1 MSVEPTYSLRK
12 RGVHPK
18 GCIPFCYLISR
29 MSDINGIFSKK
40 AKAVLQA
47 ARMAARNLGS
57 DSISTEHLLLGLVRE
72 DSGFAADTLKALN
85 VNLNDL
91 GENVQRALTSNGGIM
106 TVGDAHGALLS
117 FTVRCKAALFNAA
130 KIAKEEGDQYIGPEH
145 LMLAI
150 LQQSESPAAGTLST
164 FGVTYENFQA
174 ALQQLK
180 RESMDESLP
189 GDERG
194 EDGERGSDIPR
205 GPGETRQQ
213 VRSQSRSKTPILEH
227 FGRDLTAMA
236 RQGKLDPIIGREAEI
251 ERLIQILCRR
261 KKNNPALIGEPG
273 VGKTAIIEGLAL
285 KIAQKKIP
293 ELLANKRVVS
303 LDVAAM
309 VAGTKYRG
317 QFEER
322 VKGLIMELQRVD
334 NSVILFIDELHTIV
348 GAGGSE
354 GSLDA
359 SNIFKPALA
368 RGELQCIGA
377 TTIDEYRKYIEKDAA
392 LERRFQTIVVNPP
405 SSEDSIQ
412 ILEGLRAKYEQHHK
426 VRYTPE
432 AIRASVTLAERYIS
446 DRFLPDKAI
455 DVLDEAGARVR
466 LNSIRTPQDLKEME
480 DQLAEANQK
489 KEDAIAEQQ
498 YEAAASLRDKI
509 EELTNR
515 IAERREAINKE
526 DSKETP
532 VVDENEIRDC
542 ISKMTGIPV
551 SRLAGE
557 EAQKLL
563 KLGDEIKERV
573 IGQNQAV
580 DAVVKAIRR
589 TRAGIRDTKRP
600 MGSFLFLGPTGVGKT
615 ELAKVL
621 SLSLFGSED
630 SMIRI
635 DMSEYMEKHSI
646 SRLIGAPPGYV
657 GFEESGG
664 QLSEKV
670 RKRPYSVVLL
680 DEIEKA
686 HPDVYNLLLQILD
699 DGILTDSYGRK
710 INFKNTI
717 IIMTS
722 NAGAREVRHSS
733 GMGFTKMGETD
744 DYERME
750 TAIREEVKRVFSPEF
765 LNRIDEQIVFRPLS
779 KQDLTSV
786 VDIQLTFLQKNLSE
800 RGILLEVS
808 KEAKEFVVNH
818 NYDSALGAR
827 PIRRSIQQLIEDEIA
842 EGLLLGLYSDF
853 STISLDVVDGKLKF
867 KCEKLPST

>member
-1 MSVEPTYSLRK
+1 MSEN
-12 RGVHPK
+12 
-18 GCIPFCYLISR
+18 
-29 MSDINGIFSKK
+29 NGIFSAK

-57 DSISTEHLLLGLVRE
+57 DSITVEHLLLGLVRE
-72 DSGFAADTLKALN
+72 DSGYASETLKALK
-85 VNLNDL
+85 VNLAEL
-91 GENVQRALTSNGGIM
+91 GETVQRALTNDGGLM
-106 TVGDAHGALLS
+106 TIGGDNRGGLLA
-117 FTVRCKAALFNAA
+117 FTARTKAVMFNAA

-150 LQQSESPAAGTLST
+150 LQQSDSPAAATLST
-164 FGVTYENFQA
+164 FNVTFENFQQ
-174 ALQQLK
+174 ALDQLK
-180 RESMDESLP
+180 RGNAEEAQDDRDFV
-189 GDERG
+189 G
-194 EDGERGSDIPR
+194 
-205 GPGETRQQ
+205 RQ
-213 VRSQSRSKTPILEH
+213 SQQGRPQQKSKTPILEH
-227 FGRDLTAMA
+227 FGRDLTALA
-236 RQGKLDPIIGREAEI
+236 RQGKLDPIIGREEEI

-273 VGKTAIIEGLAL
+273 VGKTAIIEGLAQ
-285 KIAQKKIP
+285 KIVQKKIP
-293 ELLANKRVVS
+293 ELLMNKRVVT

-392 LERRFQTIVVNPP
+392 LERRFQTIMVNPP
-405 SSEDSIQ
+405 NSEDSIQ
-412 ILEGLRAKYEQHHK
+412 ILEGLRGKYEQHHK
-426 VRYTPE
+426 VHYTPD
-432 AIRASVTLAERYIS
+432 AIRAAVLLAERYIS
-446 DRFLPDKAI
+446 ERFLPDKAI

-466 LNSIRTPQDLKEME
+466 LDSICIPQDLKDME
-480 DQLAEANQK
+480 EELAELKREMDDAVANQNFEK
-489 KEDAIAEQQ
+489 
-498 YEAAASLRDKI
+498 AASLRDKT
-509 EELTNR
+509 EDLEKKVT
-515 IAERREAINKE
+515 ERRDSLTADKNSEA
-526 DSKETP
+526 TP
-532 VVDENEIRDC
+532 VVDENAIRDC

-551 SRLAGE
+551 SRLADE
-557 EAQKLL
+557 EAKKLL
-563 KLGDEIKERV
+563 HLGDEIKERV
-573 IGQNQAV
+573 IGQDQAV

-621 SLSLFGSED
+621 SYSLFGSED

-686 HPDVYNLLLQILD
+686 HPDIYNLLLQILD

-765 LNRIDEQIVFRPLS
+765 LNRVDEQIVFRPLS
-779 KQDLTSV
+779 KADLVSV
-786 VDIQLTFLQKNLSE
+786 VDIQLSFLQKNLSE
-800 RGILLEVS
+800 RGILLEVTQ
-808 KEAKEFVVNH
+808 EAKEFIVNH

-827 PIRRSIQQLIEDEIA
+827 PIRRTIQNLVEDEIA
-842 EGLLLGLYSDF
+842 EGLLLGTMTDF
-853 STISLDVVDGKLKF
+853 STVSIGVKDGKLCF
-867 KCEKLPST
+867 GCEKLPEESENPA

>member
-1 MSVEPTYSLRK
+1 
-12 RGVHPK
+12 
-18 GCIPFCYLISR
+18 
-29 MSDINGIFSKK
+29 
-40 AKAVLQA
+40 
-47 ARMAARNLGS
+47 
-57 DSISTEHLLLGLVRE
+57 
-72 DSGFAADTLKALN
+72 
-85 VNLNDL
+85 
-91 GENVQRALTSNGGIM
+91 
-106 TVGDAHGALLS
+106 
-117 FTVRCKAALFNAA
+117 
-130 KIAKEEGDQYIGPEH
+130 
-145 LMLAI
+145 
-150 LQQSESPAAGTLST
+150 
-164 FGVTYENFQA
+164 
-174 ALQQLK
+174 
-180 RESMDESLP
+180 
-189 GDERG
+189 
-194 EDGERGSDIPR
+194 
-205 GPGETRQQ
+205 
-213 VRSQSRSKTPILEH
+213 
-227 FGRDLTAMA
+227 MA
-236 RQGKLDPIIGREAEI
+236 RAGKLDPIIGREAEI

-285 KIAQKKIP
+285 KIVQRKIP
-293 ELLANKRVVS
+293 DLLANKRVVT

-322 VKGLIMELQRVD
+322 VKGLITELQRVG

-377 TTIDEYRKYIEKDAA
+377 TTFDEYRKYIEKDAA

-405 SSEDSIQ
+405 TVEDSIQ
-412 ILEGLRAKYEQHHK
+412 ILDGLRQKYEQHHN
-426 VRYTPE
+426 VHYTPD
-432 AIRASVTLAERYIS
+432 AVRAAVELSERYIS
-446 DRFLPDKAI
+446 ERFLPDKAI

-466 LNSIRTPQDLKEME
+466 LNSIKIPQDLQNME
-480 DQLAEANQK
+480 DELGDCLQK
-489 KEDAIAEQQ
+489 KE
-498 YEAAASLRDKI
+498 EAVANQDYTSAAQFRARE
-509 EELTNR
+509 EELQNN
-515 IAERREAINKE
+515 IAERKKQLQNEVT
-526 DSKETP
+526 ETP
-532 VVDENEIRDC
+532 IVDENVIRDV

-551 SRLAGE
+551 RRLGGE

-563 KLGDEIKERV
+563 HLGDEIKQRV
-573 IGQNQAV
+573 IGQDRAV
-580 DAVVKAIRR
+580 DAVVKSIRR
-589 TRAGIRDTKRP
+589 SRAGIRNNKRP

-621 SLSLFGSED
+621 CKELFGSED
-630 SMIRI
+630 SLIRI
-635 DMSEYMEKHSI
+635 DMSEYMEKHSV

-657 GFEESGG
+657 GFEDGGG

-670 RKRPYSVVLL
+670 RKHPYSVVLL

-686 HPDVYNLLLQILD
+686 HPDIYNLLLQILD

-765 LNRIDEQIVFRPLS
+765 LNRVDEQIVFRALS
-779 KQDLTSV
+779 KHDLVSV
-786 VDIQLTFLQKNLSE
+786 VDIQMGFLQKNLSD
-800 RGILLEVS
+800 RGILLEMNQ
-808 KEAKEFVVNH
+808 EAKEFIVNH
-818 NYDSALGAR
+818 NYESSLGAR
-827 PIRRSIQQLIEDEIA
+827 PIRRSIQNLVEDEIA
-842 EGLLLGLYSDF
+842 EGLLLGSMTDF
-853 STISLDVVDGKLKF
+853 STISVSVENGKLAF
-867 KCEKLPST
+867 KCEKIKS

>member
-1 MSVEPTYSLRK
+1 MA
-12 RGVHPK
+12 
-18 GCIPFCYLISR
+18 
-29 MSDINGIFSKK
+29 DINGIFSAK
-40 AKAVLQA
+40 AKAALQA
-47 ARMAARNLGS
+47 ARIAARNLGS
-57 DSISTEHLLLGLVRE
+57 DSVTVEHLLFGLVRE
-72 DSGFAADTLKALN
+72 DSGFASETLKALK
-85 VNLNDL
+85 VNLTDL
-91 GENVQRALTSNGGIM
+91 SETIQRALSTSGGLM
-106 TVGDAHGALLS
+106 TVGGDAHGGLLT
-117 FTVRCKAALFNAA
+117 FTPQCKAVLYNAA
-130 KIAKEEGDQYIGPEH
+130 KIAKEEGVQFIGPEH

-150 LQQSESPAAGTLST
+150 LQQTDSPAAATLST
-164 FGVTYENFQA
+164 YNVTFENYQEMLMQIKHQA
-174 ALQQLK
+174 DGQP
-180 RESMDESLP
+180 MDEGQP
-189 GDERG
+189 EEEPRERYTQ
-194 EDGERGSDIPR
+194 
-205 GPGETRQQ
+205 TRQA
-213 VRSQSRSKTPILEH
+213 SPQSRSKTPILEH

-236 RQGKLDPIIGREAEI
+236 RAGKLDPIIGREEEI

-273 VGKTAIIEGLAL
+273 VGKTAIIEGLAQ
-285 KIAQKKIP
+285 KIVQRKIP
-293 ELLANKRVVS
+293 DLLANKRVVT

-322 VKGLIMELQRVD
+322 VKGLIMELQRVG

-377 TTIDEYRKYIEKDAA
+377 TTFDEYRKYIEKDPA

-405 SSEDSIQ
+405 TVEDSIQ
-412 ILEGLRAKYEQHHK
+412 ILDGLRPKYEQHHN
-426 VRYTPE
+426 VRYTPD
-432 AIRASVTLAERYIS
+432 AVRAAVELGERYINE
-446 DRFLPDKAI
+446 RFLPDKAI

-466 LNSIRTPQDLKEME
+466 LNSIKIPQDLQNME
-480 DQLAEANQK
+480 DELGECLQK
-489 KEDAIAEQQ
+489 KE
-498 YEAAASLRDKI
+498 EAVANQDYASAAKFRARE
-509 EELTNR
+509 EELQNS
-515 IAERREAINKE
+515 IAERKKQLQNEV
-526 DSKETP
+526 SETP
-532 VVDENEIRDC
+532 IVDENVIRDV

-551 SRLAGE
+551 RRLGGE
-557 EAQKLL
+557 EAKKLL
-563 KLGDEIKERV
+563 HLGDEIKQRV
-573 IGQNQAV
+573 IGQDQAV
-580 DAVVKAIRR
+580 DAIVKSIRR
-589 TRAGIRDTKRP
+589 SRAGIRNNKRP

-621 SLSLFGSED
+621 SKELFGSED
-630 SMIRI
+630 SLIRI
-635 DMSEYMEKHSI
+635 DMSEYMEKHSV

-657 GFEESGG
+657 GFEDGGG

-670 RKRPYSVVLL
+670 RKHPYSVVLL

-686 HPDVYNLLLQILD
+686 HPDIYNLLLQILD

-765 LNRIDEQIVFRPLS
+765 LNRVDEQIVFRALS
-779 KQDLTSV
+779 KKDLVSV
-786 VDIQLTFLQKNLSE
+786 VDIQMGFLQKNLSD
-800 RGILLEVS
+800 RGILLEMS
-808 KEAKEFVVNH
+808 QEAKEFVVNH
-818 NYDSALGAR
+818 NYDASLGAR
-827 PIRRSIQQLIEDEIA
+827 PIRRSIQNLVEDEIA
-842 EGLLLGLYSDF
+842 EGLLLGTMTDF
-853 STISLDVVDGKLKF
+853 STIYVGVENGKLSF
-867 KCEKLPST
+867 KCEKIKS

>member
-1 MSVEPTYSLRK
+1 
-12 RGVHPK
+12 
-18 GCIPFCYLISR
+18 

-47 ARMAARNLGS
+47 ARIAARNLGS
-57 DSISTEHLLLGLVRE
+57 DSVTTEHLLLGLVRE
-72 DSGFAADTLKALN
+72 DSGFAAETLHALN

-91 GENVQRALTSNGGIM
+91 GETVQRSLTTNGGIM
-106 TVGDAHGALLS
+106 TVGDSHGALLS
-117 FTVRCKAALFNAA
+117 FTARCKAALFNAA
-130 KIAKEEGDQYIGPEH
+130 KIAKDEGDQYIGPEH

-150 LQQSESPAAGTLST
+150 LQQTESPAAGTLST
-164 FGVTYENFQA
+164 FGVAYENFEG
-174 ALQQLK
+174 ALQQIK
-180 RESMDESLP
+180 NEAMNGQTP
-189 GDERG
+189 GEASDN
-194 EDGERGSDIPR
+194 DDGSDGRFINQGR
-205 GPGETRQQ
+205 GDTRQQ
-213 VRSQSRSKTPILEH
+213 TRAQSRSKTPILDH
-227 FGRDLTAMA
+227 FGRDLTALA
-236 RQGKLDPIIGREAEI
+236 KQGKLDPIIGRGREI

-273 VGKTAIIEGLAL
+273 VGKTAIIEGLAQ
-285 KIAQKKIP
+285 KIVQKKIP
-293 ELLANKRVVS
+293 ELLMNKRVIT

-322 VKGLIMELQRVD
+322 VKGLIAELQRVD

-405 SSEDSIQ
+405 NSEDSIQ
-412 ILEGLRAKYEQHHK
+412 ILDGLRPKYEQHHK
-426 VRYTPE
+426 VHYTPE
-432 AIRASVTLAERYIS
+432 AIRAAVTLAERYIS

-480 DQLAEANQK
+480 DELAAAMQK
-489 KEDAIAEQQ
+489 KEEAIAEQQ
-498 YEAAASLRDKI
+498 YESAASLRDKI

-515 IAERREAINKE
+515 IAERRDGLNKE
-526 DSKETP
+526 DSADYP

-542 ISKMTGIPV
+542 ISKMTGIPI

-557 EAQKLL
+557 ETQKLL

-573 IGQNQAV
+573 IGQSQAV

-589 TRAGIRDTKRP
+589 SRAGIRSAKRP

-621 SLSLFGSED
+621 SQTLFGSED

-670 RKRPYSVVLL
+670 RKRPYCVVLL

-686 HPDVYNLLLQILD
+686 HPDIYNLLLQILD

-779 KQDLTSV
+779 KKDLTSV

-808 KEAKEFVVNH
+808 EAAKEFIVSH

-827 PIRRSIQQLIEDEIA
+827 PIRRSIQNLVEDEIA
-842 EGLLLGLYSDF
+842 EGLLLGIYKDF
-853 STISLDVVDGKLKF
+853 TTISIDVENNKLKF
-867 KCEKLPST
+867 TSEALPS

>member
-1 MSVEPTYSLRK
+1 MA
-12 RGVHPK
+12 
-18 GCIPFCYLISR
+18 
-29 MSDINGIFSKK
+29 DINGIFSAK
-40 AKAVLQA
+40 AKAALQA
-47 ARMAARNLGS
+47 ARIAARNLGS
-57 DSISTEHLLLGLVRE
+57 DSVTVEHLLFGLVRE
-72 DSGFAADTLKALN
+72 DSGFASETLKALK
-85 VNLNDL
+85 VNLTDL
-91 GENVQRALTSNGGIM
+91 SETIQRALSTSGGLM
-106 TVGDAHGALLS
+106 TVGGDAHGGLLT
-117 FTVRCKAALFNAA
+117 FTPQCKAVLYNAA
-130 KIAKEEGDQYIGPEH
+130 KIAKEEGVQFIGPEH

-150 LQQSESPAAGTLST
+150 LQQTDSPAAATLST
-164 FGVTYENFQA
+164 YNVTFENYQEMLMQIKHQA
-174 ALQQLK
+174 DGQP
-180 RESMDESLP
+180 MDEGQP
-189 GDERG
+189 EEEPRERYTQ
-194 EDGERGSDIPR
+194 
-205 GPGETRQQ
+205 TRQA
-213 VRSQSRSKTPILEH
+213 SPQSRSKTPILEH

-236 RQGKLDPIIGREAEI
+236 RAGKLDPIIGREEEI

-273 VGKTAIIEGLAL
+273 VGKTAIIEGLAQ
-285 KIAQKKIP
+285 KIVQRKIP
-293 ELLANKRVVS
+293 DLLANKRVVT

-322 VKGLIMELQRVD
+322 VKGLIMELQRVG

-377 TTIDEYRKYIEKDAA
+377 TTFDEYRKYIEKDPA

-405 SSEDSIQ
+405 TVEDSIQ
-412 ILEGLRAKYEQHHK
+412 ILDGLRPKYEQHHN
-426 VRYTPE
+426 VRYTPD
-432 AIRASVTLAERYIS
+432 AVRAAVELGERYINE
-446 DRFLPDKAI
+446 RFLPDKAI

-466 LNSIRTPQDLKEME
+466 LNSIKIPQDLQNME
-480 DQLAEANQK
+480 DELGECLQK
-489 KEDAIAEQQ
+489 KE
-498 YEAAASLRDKI
+498 EAVANQDYASAAKFRARE
-509 EELTNR
+509 EELQNS
-515 IAERREAINKE
+515 IAERKKQLQNEV
-526 DSKETP
+526 SETP
-532 VVDENEIRDC
+532 IVDENVIRDV

-551 SRLAGE
+551 RRLGGE
-557 EAQKLL
+557 EAKKLL
-563 KLGDEIKERV
+563 HLGDEIKQRV
-573 IGQNQAV
+573 IGQDQAV
-580 DAVVKAIRR
+580 DAIVKSIRR
-589 TRAGIRDTKRP
+589 SRAGIRNNKRP

-621 SLSLFGSED
+621 SKELFGSED
-630 SMIRI
+630 SLIRI
-635 DMSEYMEKHSI
+635 DMSEYMEKHSV

-657 GFEESGG
+657 GFEDGGG

-670 RKRPYSVVLL
+670 RKHPYSVVLL

-686 HPDVYNLLLQILD
+686 HPDIYNLLLQILD

-765 LNRIDEQIVFRPLS
+765 LNRVDEQIVFRALS
-779 KQDLTSV
+779 KHDLVSV
-786 VDIQLTFLQKNLSE
+786 VDIQMGFLQKNLSD
-800 RGILLEVS
+800 RGILLEMS
-808 KEAKEFVVNH
+808 QEAKEFVVNH
-818 NYDSALGAR
+818 NYDSSLGAR
-827 PIRRSIQQLIEDEIA
+827 PIRRSIQNLVEDEIA
-842 EGLLLGLYSDF
+842 EGLLLGTMTDF
-853 STISLDVVDGKLKF
+853 STISVGVENGKLSF
-867 KCEKLPST
+867 KCERIKS

>member
-1 MSVEPTYSLRK
+1 MA
-12 RGVHPK
+12 
-18 GCIPFCYLISR
+18 
-29 MSDINGIFSKK
+29 DINGIFSAK
-40 AKAVLQA
+40 AKAALQA
-47 ARMAARNLGS
+47 ARIAARNLGS
-57 DSISTEHLLLGLVRE
+57 DSVTVEHLLFGLVRE
-72 DSGFAADTLKALN
+72 DSGFASETLNALK
-85 VNLNDL
+85 VNLTDL
-91 GENVQRALTSNGGIM
+91 SETIQRALSTSGGLM
-106 TVGDAHGALLS
+106 TVGGDAHGGLLT
-117 FTVRCKAALFNAA
+117 FTPQCKAVLYNAA
-130 KIAKEEGDQYIGPEH
+130 KIAKEEGVQFIGPEH

-150 LQQSESPAAGTLST
+150 LQQTDSPAAATLST
-164 FGVTYENFQA
+164 YNVTFENYQEMLMQIKHQA
-174 ALQQLK
+174 DGQP
-180 RESMDESLP
+180 MDEGQP
-189 GDERG
+189 EEEPRERYTQ
-194 EDGERGSDIPR
+194 
-205 GPGETRQQ
+205 TRQA
-213 VRSQSRSKTPILEH
+213 SPQSRSKTPILEH

-236 RQGKLDPIIGREAEI
+236 RAGKLDPIIGREEEI

-273 VGKTAIIEGLAL
+273 VGKTAIIEGLAQ
-285 KIAQKKIP
+285 KIVQRKIP
-293 ELLANKRVVS
+293 DLLANKRVVT

-322 VKGLIMELQRVD
+322 VKGLIMELQRVG

-377 TTIDEYRKYIEKDAA
+377 TTFDEYRKYIEKDPA

-405 SSEDSIQ
+405 TVEDSIQ
-412 ILEGLRAKYEQHHK
+412 ILDGLRPKYEQHHN
-426 VRYTPE
+426 VRYTPD
-432 AIRASVTLAERYIS
+432 AVRAAVELGERYINE
-446 DRFLPDKAI
+446 RFLPDKAI

-466 LNSIRTPQDLKEME
+466 LNSIKIPQDLQNME
-480 DQLAEANQK
+480 DELGECLQK
-489 KEDAIAEQQ
+489 KE
-498 YEAAASLRDKI
+498 EAVANQDYASAAKFRARE
-509 EELTNR
+509 EELQNS
-515 IAERREAINKE
+515 IAERKKQLQNEV
-526 DSKETP
+526 SETP
-532 VVDENEIRDC
+532 IVDENVIRDV

-551 SRLAGE
+551 RRLGGE
-557 EAQKLL
+557 EAKKLL
-563 KLGDEIKERV
+563 HLGDEIKQRV
-573 IGQNQAV
+573 IGQDQAV
-580 DAVVKAIRR
+580 DAIVKSIRR
-589 TRAGIRDTKRP
+589 SRAGIRNNKRP

-621 SLSLFGSED
+621 SKELFGSED
-630 SMIRI
+630 SLIRI
-635 DMSEYMEKHSI
+635 DMSEYMEKHSV

-657 GFEESGG
+657 GFEDGGG

-670 RKRPYSVVLL
+670 RKHPYSVVLL

-686 HPDVYNLLLQILD
+686 HPDIYNLLLQILD

-765 LNRIDEQIVFRPLS
+765 LNRVDEQIVFRALS
-779 KQDLTSV
+779 KHDLVSV
-786 VDIQLTFLQKNLSE
+786 VDIQMGFLQKNLSD
-800 RGILLEVS
+800 RGILLEMS
-808 KEAKEFVVNH
+808 QEAKEFVVNH
-818 NYDSALGAR
+818 NYDSSLGAR
-827 PIRRSIQQLIEDEIA
+827 PIRRSIQNLVEDEIA
-842 EGLLLGLYSDF
+842 EGLLLGTMTDF
-853 STISLDVVDGKLKF
+853 STISVGVENGKLSF
-867 KCEKLPST
+867 KCEKIKS

>member
-1 MSVEPTYSLRK
+1 MA
-12 RGVHPK
+12 
-18 GCIPFCYLISR
+18 
-29 MSDINGIFSKK
+29 DINGIFSAK
-40 AKAVLQA
+40 AKAALQA
-47 ARMAARNLGS
+47 ARIAARNLGS
-57 DSISTEHLLLGLVRE
+57 DSVTVEHLLFGLVRE
-72 DSGFAADTLKALN
+72 DSGFASETLNALK
-85 VNLNDL
+85 VNLTDL
-91 GENVQRALTSNGGIM
+91 SETIQRALSTSGGLM
-106 TVGDAHGALLS
+106 TVGGDAHGGLLT
-117 FTVRCKAALFNAA
+117 FTPQCKAVLYNA
-130 KIAKEEGDQYIGPEH
+130 AKEEGVQFIGPEH

-150 LQQSESPAAGTLST
+150 LQQTDSPAAATLST
-164 FGVTYENFQA
+164 YNVTFENYQEMLMQIKHQA
-174 ALQQLK
+174 DGQP
-180 RESMDESLP
+180 MDEGQP
-189 GDERG
+189 EEEPRERYTQ
-194 EDGERGSDIPR
+194 
-205 GPGETRQQ
+205 TRQA
-213 VRSQSRSKTPILEH
+213 SPQSRSKTPILEH

-236 RQGKLDPIIGREAEI
+236 RAGKLDPIIGREEEI

-273 VGKTAIIEGLAL
+273 VGKTAIIEGLAQ
-285 KIAQKKIP
+285 KIVQRKIP
-293 ELLANKRVVS
+293 DLLANKRVVT

-322 VKGLIMELQRVD
+322 VKGLIMELQRVG

-377 TTIDEYRKYIEKDAA
+377 TTFDEYRKYIEKDPA

-405 SSEDSIQ
+405 TVEDSIQ
-412 ILEGLRAKYEQHHK
+412 ILDGLRPKYEQHHN
-426 VRYTPE
+426 VRYTPD
-432 AIRASVTLAERYIS
+432 AVRAAVELGERYINE
-446 DRFLPDKAI
+446 RFLPDKAI

-466 LNSIRTPQDLKEME
+466 LNSIKIPQDLQNME
-480 DQLAEANQK
+480 DELGECLQK
-489 KEDAIAEQQ
+489 KE
-498 YEAAASLRDKI
+498 EAVANQDYASAAKFRARE
-509 EELTNR
+509 EELQNS
-515 IAERREAINKE
+515 IAERKKQLQNEV
-526 DSKETP
+526 SETP
-532 VVDENEIRDC
+532 IVDENVIRDV

-551 SRLAGE
+551 RRLGGE
-557 EAQKLL
+557 EAKKLL
-563 KLGDEIKERV
+563 HLGDEIKQRV
-573 IGQNQAV
+573 IGQDQAV
-580 DAVVKAIRR
+580 DAIVKSIRR
-589 TRAGIRDTKRP
+589 SRAGIRNNKRP

-621 SLSLFGSED
+621 SKELFGSED
-630 SMIRI
+630 SLIRI
-635 DMSEYMEKHSI
+635 DMSEYMEKHSV

-657 GFEESGG
+657 GFEDGGG

-670 RKRPYSVVLL
+670 RKHPYSVVLL

-686 HPDVYNLLLQILD
+686 HPDIYNLLLQILD

-765 LNRIDEQIVFRPLS
+765 LNRVDEQIVFRALS
-779 KQDLTSV
+779 KHDLVSV
-786 VDIQLTFLQKNLSE
+786 VDIQMGFLQKNLSD
-800 RGILLEVS
+800 RGILLEMS
-808 KEAKEFVVNH
+808 QEAKEFVVNH
-818 NYDSALGAR
+818 NYDSSLGAR
-827 PIRRSIQQLIEDEIA
+827 PIRRSIQNLVEDEIA
-842 EGLLLGLYSDF
+842 EGLLLGTMTDF
-853 STISLDVVDGKLKF
+853 STISVGVENGKLSF
-867 KCEKLPST
+867 KCEKIKS

>member
-1 MSVEPTYSLRK
+1 MA
-12 RGVHPK
+12 
-18 GCIPFCYLISR
+18 
-29 MSDINGIFSKK
+29 DINGIFSAK
-40 AKAVLQA
+40 AKAALQA
-47 ARMAARNLGS
+47 ARIAARNLGS
-57 DSISTEHLLLGLVRE
+57 DCVTVEHLLFGLVRE
-72 DSGFAADTLKALN
+72 DSGVASETLKALK
-85 VNLNDL
+85 VNLTEL
-91 GENVQRALTSNGGIM
+91 SETIQRALSTNGGLM
-106 TVGDAHGALLS
+106 TVGGDAHGGLLT
-117 FTVRCKAALFNAA
+117 FTGQCKAVLYNAA
-130 KIAKEEGDQYIGPEH
+130 KIAKEEGVQFIGPEH

-150 LQQSESPAAGTLST
+150 LQQTDSPAAATLST
-164 FGVTYENFQA
+164 YNVTFENYQEMLMQIKRQADGQPMDDGQPEDEPRERYTQTRQA
-174 ALQQLK
+174 A
-180 RESMDESLP
+180 P
-189 GDERG
+189 
-194 EDGERGSDIPR
+194 
-205 GPGETRQQ
+205 
-213 VRSQSRSKTPILEH
+213 QSRSKTPILEH

-236 RQGKLDPIIGREAEI
+236 RAGKLDPIIGREAEI

-285 KIAQKKIP
+285 KIVQRKIP
-293 ELLANKRVVS
+293 DLLANKRVVT

-322 VKGLIMELQRVD
+322 VKGLIMELQRVG

-377 TTIDEYRKYIEKDAA
+377 TTFDEYRKYIEKDPA
-392 LERRFQTIVVNPP
+392 LERRFQTIIVNPP
-405 SSEDSIQ
+405 TVEDSIQ
-412 ILEGLRAKYEQHHK
+412 ILEGLRPKYEQHHN
-426 VRYTPE
+426 VHYTPD
-432 AIRASVTLAERYIS
+432 AVRAAVELGERYIS
-446 DRFLPDKAI
+446 ERFLPDKAI

-466 LNSIRTPQDLKEME
+466 LNSIKIPQDLQNME
-480 DQLAEANQK
+480 DELGECLQK
-489 KEDAIAEQQ
+489 KEEAVANQD
-498 YEAAASLRDKI
+498 YTSAAALRARE
-509 EELTNR
+509 EELQNS
-515 IAERREAINKE
+515 IAERKKQLQSEE
-526 DSKETP
+526 SETP
-532 VVDENEIRDC
+532 IVDENVIRDV

-551 SRLAGE
+551 RRLGGE
-557 EAQKLL
+557 EAQKLIH
-563 KLGDEIKERV
+563 LGDEIKQRV
-573 IGQNQAV
+573 IGQDQAV
-580 DAVVKAIRR
+580 DAIVKSIRR
-589 TRAGIRDTKRP
+589 SRAGIRNNKRP

-621 SLSLFGSED
+621 CKELFGSED
-630 SMIRI
+630 SLVRI
-635 DMSEYMEKHSI
+635 DMSEYMEKHSV

-657 GFEESGG
+657 GFEDGGG

-670 RKRPYSVVLL
+670 RKHPYSVVLL

-686 HPDVYNLLLQILD
+686 HPDIYNLLLQILD

-765 LNRIDEQIVFRPLS
+765 LNRVDEQIVFRALS
-779 KQDLTSV
+779 KHDLVSV
-786 VDIQLTFLQKNLSE
+786 VDIQMGFLQKNLSD
-800 RGILLEVS
+800 RGILLEMS
-808 KEAKEFVVNH
+808 QEAKEFVVNH
-818 NYDSALGAR
+818 NYDSSLGAR
-827 PIRRSIQQLIEDEIA
+827 PIRRSIQNLVEDEIA
-842 EGLLLGLYSDF
+842 EGLLLGSMTDF
-853 STISLDVVDGKLKF
+853 STITVDVENGKLTF
-867 KCEKLPST
+867 KCEKIKS

>member
-1 MSVEPTYSLRK
+1 MA
-12 RGVHPK
+12 
-18 GCIPFCYLISR
+18 
-29 MSDINGIFSKK
+29 DINGIFSAK
-40 AKAVLQA
+40 AKAALQA
-47 ARMAARNLGS
+47 ARIAARNLGS
-57 DSISTEHLLLGLVRE
+57 DSVTVEHLLFGLVRE
-72 DSGFAADTLKALN
+72 DSGFASETLKALK
-85 VNLNDL
+85 VNLTDL
-91 GENVQRALTSNGGIM
+91 SETIQRALSTSGGLM
-106 TVGDAHGALLS
+106 TVGGDAHGGLLT
-117 FTVRCKAALFNAA
+117 FTPQCKAVLYNAA
-130 KIAKEEGDQYIGPEH
+130 KIAKEEGVQFIGPEH

-150 LQQSESPAAGTLST
+150 LQQTDSPAAATLST
-164 FGVTYENFQA
+164 YNVTFENYQEMLMQIKHQA
-174 ALQQLK
+174 DGQP
-180 RESMDESLP
+180 MDEGQP
-189 GDERG
+189 EEEPRERYTQ
-194 EDGERGSDIPR
+194 
-205 GPGETRQQ
+205 TRQA
-213 VRSQSRSKTPILEH
+213 SPQSRSKTPILEH

-236 RQGKLDPIIGREAEI
+236 RAGKLDPIIGREEEI

-273 VGKTAIIEGLAL
+273 VGKTAIIEGLAQ
-285 KIAQKKIP
+285 KIVQRKIP
-293 ELLANKRVVS
+293 DLLANKRVVT

-322 VKGLIMELQRVD
+322 VKGLIMELQRVG

-377 TTIDEYRKYIEKDAA
+377 TTFDEYRKYIEKDPA

-405 SSEDSIQ
+405 TVEDSIQ
-412 ILEGLRAKYEQHHK
+412 ILDGLRPKYEQHHN
-426 VRYTPE
+426 VRYTPD
-432 AIRASVTLAERYIS
+432 AVRAAVELGERYINE
-446 DRFLPDKAI
+446 RFLPDKAI

-466 LNSIRTPQDLKEME
+466 LNSIKIPQDLQNME
-480 DQLAEANQK
+480 DELGECLQK
-489 KEDAIAEQQ
+489 KE
-498 YEAAASLRDKI
+498 EAVANQDYASAAKFRARE
-509 EELTNR
+509 EELQNS
-515 IAERREAINKE
+515 IAERKKQLQNEV
-526 DSKETP
+526 SETP
-532 VVDENEIRDC
+532 IVDENVIRDV

-551 SRLAGE
+551 RRLGGE
-557 EAQKLL
+557 EAKKLL
-563 KLGDEIKERV
+563 HLGDEIKQRV
-573 IGQNQAV
+573 IGQDQAV
-580 DAVVKAIRR
+580 DAIVKSIRR
-589 TRAGIRDTKRP
+589 SRAGIRNNKRP

-621 SLSLFGSED
+621 SKELFGSED
-630 SMIRI
+630 SLIRI
-635 DMSEYMEKHSI
+635 DMSEYMEKHSV

-657 GFEESGG
+657 GFEDGGG

-670 RKRPYSVVLL
+670 RKHPYSVVLL

-686 HPDVYNLLLQILD
+686 HPDIYNLLLQILD

-765 LNRIDEQIVFRPLS
+765 LNRVDEQIVFRALS
-779 KQDLTSV
+779 KHDLVSV
-786 VDIQLTFLQKNLSE
+786 VDIQMGFLQKNLSD
-800 RGILLEVS
+800 RGILLEMS
-808 KEAKEFVVNH
+808 QEAKEFVVNH
-818 NYDSALGAR
+818 NYDSSLGAR
-827 PIRRSIQQLIEDEIA
+827 PIRRSIQNLVEDEIA
-842 EGLLLGLYSDF
+842 EGLLLGTMTDF
-853 STISLDVVDGKLKF
+853 STISVGVENGKLSF
-867 KCEKLPST
+867 KCEKIKS

>member
-1 MSVEPTYSLRK
+1 
-12 RGVHPK
+12 
-18 GCIPFCYLISR
+18 
-29 MSDINGIFSKK
+29 MSDINGIFSAK

-47 ARMAARNLGS
+47 ARMAAHNLSS
-57 DSISTEHLLLGLVRE
+57 DSITVEHLLLGLVRE
-72 DSGFAADTLKALN
+72 ESGYAAETLRALK
-85 VNLNDL
+85 VNLSDL
-91 GENVQRALTSNGGIM
+91 GETVQRSLSTNGGLM
-106 TVGDAHGALLS
+106 TIGGDKRGGLLS
-117 FTVRCKAALFNAA
+117 FTARTKAILFNAA
-130 KIAKEEGDQYIGPEH
+130 KLAKNEGDQYIGPEH

-150 LQQSESPAAGTLST
+150 LQQTDTPAAATLST
-164 FGVTYENFQA
+164 YNVTFDNYLEM
-174 ALQQLK
+174 LQQIK
-180 RESMDESLP
+180 SKNVDPSTMDVDRNVPPMMRNE
-189 GDERG
+189 
-194 EDGERGSDIPR
+194 PR
-205 GPGETRQQ
+205 SSATTA
-213 VRSQSRSKTPILEH
+213 SKSKTPILEH

-236 RQGKLDPIIGREAEI
+236 RAGKLDPIIGREAEI

-273 VGKTAIIEGLAL
+273 VGKTAIVEGLAQ
-285 KIAQKKIP
+285 KIVQKKIP
-293 ELLANKRVVS
+293 DLLANKRVVT

-322 VKGLIMELQRVD
+322 VKGLIMELQRVG

-392 LERRFQTIVVNPP
+392 LERRFQTIIVNPP
-405 SSEDSIQ
+405 NSEDSVL
-412 ILEGLRAKYEQHHK
+412 ILEGLRAKYEQHHN
-426 VRYTPE
+426 VHYTPD
-432 AIRASVTLAERYIS
+432 AVRAAVTLAERYIS
-446 DRFLPDKAI
+446 ERFLPDKAI

-466 LNSIRTPQDLKEME
+466 LDSIKVPDDLKQMEEELVKTNQLKDECIANQLYEEAAKHRDKAEELEKNIADRKNSI
-480 DQLAEANQK
+480 A
-489 KEDAIAEQQ
+489 EDAKA
-498 YEAAASLRDKI
+498 
-509 EELTNR
+509 N
-515 IAERREAINKE
+515 
-526 DSKETP
+526 TP
-532 VVDENEIRDC
+532 VVDENVIRDV

-557 EAQKLL
+557 EAQRLL
-563 KLGDEIKERV
+563 HLGEEIKQRV
-573 IGQNQAV
+573 IGQDQAV
-580 DAVVKAIRR
+580 DAIVKSIRR
-589 TRAGIRDTKRP
+589 TRAGIRSSKRP

-657 GFEESGG
+657 GYEEGGG
-664 QLSEKV
+664 QLTEKV
-670 RKRPYSVVLL
+670 RKHPYSVVLL

-686 HPDVYNLLLQILD
+686 HPDIYNLLLQILD

-744 DYERME
+744 DYDRME
-750 TAIREEVKRVFSPEF
+750 AAIRDEVKRVFSPEF

-779 KQDLTSV
+779 KKDLVSV
-786 VDIQLTFLQKNLSE
+786 VDIQMGFLQKNISD
-800 RGILLEVS
+800 RGILLEIS
-808 KEAKEFVVNH
+808 QEAKELIVNH

-827 PIRRSIQQLIEDEIA
+827 PIRRSIQSLVEDEIA
-842 EGLLLGLYSDF
+842 EGLLLGRLSDF
-853 STISLDVVDGKLKF
+853 STICIGVENGKLTF
-867 KCEKLPST
+867 TSEALPS

>member
-1 MSVEPTYSLRK
+1 ML
-12 RGVHPK
+12 
-18 GCIPFCYLISR
+18 F
-29 MSDINGIFSKK
+29 
-40 AKAVLQA
+40 
-47 ARMAARNLGS
+47 
-57 DSISTEHLLLGLVRE
+57 GLVRE
-72 DSGFAADTLKALN
+72 DSGFAAETLRALK
-85 VNLNDL
+85 VNLTEL
-91 GENVQRALTSNGGIM
+91 SETIQRALSTSGGLM
-106 TVGDAHGALLS
+106 TVGGDAHGGLLT
-117 FTVRCKAALFNAA
+117 FTAQCKAVLYNAA
-130 KIAKEEGDQYIGPEH
+130 KIAKEEGVQFIGPEH

-150 LQQSESPAAGTLST
+150 LQQTDSPAAATLST
-164 FGVTYENFQA
+164 YNVTFENYQEMLMQIKHQA
-174 ALQQLK
+174 DGQP
-180 RESMDESLP
+180 MDEGQSD
-189 GDERG
+189 DEPR
-194 EDGERGSDIPR
+194 ERY
-205 GPGETRQQ
+205 TQARQATP
-213 VRSQSRSKTPILEH
+213 SRSKTPILEH

-236 RQGKLDPIIGREAEI
+236 RAGKLDPIIGREAEI

-285 KIAQKKIP
+285 KIVQRKIP
-293 ELLANKRVVS
+293 DLLANKRVVT

-322 VKGLIMELQRVD
+322 VKGLIMELQRVG

-377 TTIDEYRKYIEKDAA
+377 TTFDEYRKYIEKDAA

-405 SSEDSIQ
+405 TVEDSIQ
-412 ILEGLRAKYEQHHK
+412 ILDGLRPKYEQHHN
-426 VRYTPE
+426 VHYTPD
-432 AIRASVTLAERYIS
+432 AVRAAVELSERYIS
-446 DRFLPDKAI
+446 ERFLPDKAI

-466 LNSIRTPQDLKEME
+466 LNSIKIPQDLQNME
-480 DQLAEANQK
+480 DELGECIQK
-489 KEDAIAEQQ
+489 KEEAVANQDYTSAAQ
-498 YEAAASLRDKI
+498 YRKR
-509 EELTNR
+509 EEDLQNN
-515 IAERREAINKE
+515 IAERKKQLQTE
-526 DSKETP
+526 DTETP
-532 VVDENEIRDC
+532 IVDENVIRDV

-551 SRLAGE
+551 RRLGGE

-563 KLGDEIKERV
+563 HLGDEIKQRV
-573 IGQNQAV
+573 IGQDRAV
-580 DAVVKAIRR
+580 DAIVKSIRR
-589 TRAGIRDTKRP
+589 SRAGIRNNKRP

-621 SLSLFGSED
+621 CKELFGSED
-630 SMIRI
+630 SLIRI
-635 DMSEYMEKHSI
+635 DMSEYMEKHSV

-657 GFEESGG
+657 GFEDGGG

-670 RKRPYSVVLL
+670 RKHPYSVVLL

-686 HPDVYNLLLQILD
+686 HPDIYNLLLQILD

-750 TAIREEVKRVFSPEF
+750 TAIREEV
-765 LNRIDEQIVFRPLS
+765 
-779 KQDLTSV
+779 
-786 VDIQLTFLQKNLSE
+786 
-800 RGILLEVS
+800 
-808 KEAKEFVVNH
+808 
-818 NYDSALGAR
+818 
-827 PIRRSIQQLIEDEIA
+827 
-842 EGLLLGLYSDF
+842 
-853 STISLDVVDGKLKF
+853 
-867 KCEKLPST
+867 

>member
-1 MSVEPTYSLRK
+1 
-12 RGVHPK
+12 
-18 GCIPFCYLISR
+18 

-47 ARMAARNLGS
+47 ARIAARNLGS
-57 DSISTEHLLLGLVRE
+57 DSVTTEHLLLGLVRE
-72 DSGFAADTLKALN
+72 DSGFAAETLRALKI
-85 VNLNDL
+85 NLNEL
-91 GENVQRALTSNGGIM
+91 GENVQRSLSSNGGIM

-117 FTVRCKAALFNAA
+117 FTTRCKAALFNAA

-150 LQQSESPAAGTLST
+150 LQQAESPAAGTLST
-164 FGVTYENFQA
+164 FGVTYENFEST
-174 ALQQLK
+174 LQQIK
-180 RESMDESLP
+180 REAMNGQPSGEEGEGME
-189 GDERG
+189 GDDRFMGQARG
-194 EDGERGSDIPR
+194 GD
-205 GPGETRQQ
+205 TRQQ
-213 VRSQSRSKTPILEH
+213 VRSQSRSKTPILDH
-227 FGRDLTAMA
+227 FGRDLTALA
-236 RQGKLDPIIGREAEI
+236 KQGKLDPIIGRGREI

-273 VGKTAIIEGLAL
+273 VGKTAIIEGLAQ
-285 KIAQKKIP
+285 KIVQKKIP
-293 ELLANKRVVS
+293 ELLMNKRVVT

-405 SSEDSIQ
+405 NSEDSIQ
-412 ILEGLRAKYEQHHK
+412 ILEGLRPKYEQHHK
-426 VRYTPE
+426 VHYTPE
-432 AIRASVTLAERYIS
+432 AIRAAVTLAERYIT

-480 DQLAEANQK
+480 DELAATMQK
-489 KEDAIAEQQ
+489 KEEAIADQQ
-498 YEAAASLRDKI
+498 YETAATLRDKI
-509 EELTNR
+509 EDLTNR
-515 IAERREAINKE
+515 IAERREALNKE
-526 DSKETP
+526 DSADFP
-532 VVDENEIRDC
+532 IVDENEIRDC

-557 EAQKLL
+557 ETQKLL

-573 IGQNQAV
+573 IGQDQAV

-621 SLSLFGSED
+621 SQSLFGSED

-635 DMSEYMEKHSI
+635 DMSEYMEKHSV

-657 GFEESGG
+657 GFEDNGG

-670 RKRPYSVVLL
+670 RKRPYCVVLL

-686 HPDVYNLLLQILD
+686 HPDIYNLLLQILD

-765 LNRIDEQIVFRPLS
+765 LNRVDEQIVFRPLT
-779 KQDLTSV
+779 KKDLSSV

-808 KEAKEFVVNH
+808 EAAKEFIVSH

-827 PIRRSIQQLIEDEIA
+827 PIRRSIQNLVEDEIA
-842 EGLLLGLYSDF
+842 EGLLLGIYKDF
-853 STISLDVVDGKLKF
+853 TTISIDVENNKLKF
-867 KCEKLPST
+867 TSEALPS

>member
-1 MSVEPTYSLRK
+1 MSE
-12 RGVHPK
+12 G
-18 GCIPFCYLISR
+18 G
-29 MSDINGIFSKK
+29 NGIFSAK
-40 AKAVLQA
+40 AKAVMQA

-57 DSISTEHLLLGLVRE
+57 DSITVEHLLLGLVRE
-72 DSGFAADTLKALN
+72 DSGFAAETLKALK

-91 GENVQRALTSNGGIM
+91 TETVQKNLTNDGGIM
-106 TVGDAHGALLS
+106 TVGGDARGGLLS
-117 FTVRCKAALFNAA
+117 FTARTKAVLFNAA
-130 KIAKEEGDQYIGPEH
+130 KIAKNEGDQYIGPEH

-150 LQQSESPAAGTLST
+150 LQQSDSPAAATLST
-164 FGVTYENFQA
+164 FNVTFENFQQT
-174 ALQQLK
+174 LDQLK
-180 RESMDESLP
+180 HGAGEQMSEGGEIPDEGRP
-189 GDERG
+189 FQTQRD
-194 EDGERGSDIPR
+194 PR
-205 GPGETRQQ
+205 SG
-213 VRSQSRSKTPILEH
+213 SRSKTPILEH

-236 RQGKLDPIIGREAEI
+236 RAGKLDPIIGREAEI

-273 VGKTAIIEGLAL
+273 VGKTAIIEGLAQ
-285 KIAQKKIP
+285 KIVQKKIP
-293 ELLANKRVVS
+293 DLLANKRVVT

-322 VKGLIMELQRVD
+322 VKGLIMELQRVG

-392 LERRFQTIVVNPP
+392 LERRFQTILVNPP
-405 SSEDSIQ
+405 NAEDSVQ

-426 VRYTPE
+426 VHYTPE
-432 AIRASVTLAERYIS
+432 AVRAAVNLGERYIS
-446 DRFLPDKAI
+446 ERFLPDKAI

-466 LNSIRTPQDLKEME
+466 LNSIKVPQDLQDME
-480 DQLAEANQK
+480 QELSELLPQ
-489 KEDAIAEQQ
+489 KEDAVANQDFES
-498 YEAAASLRDKI
+498 AAKLRARE
-509 EELTNR
+509 EELQNK
-515 IAERREAINKE
+515 IAERKKE
-526 DSKETP
+526 LQAEGETTP
-532 VVDENEIRDC
+532 VVDENAIRDV

-551 SRLAGE
+551 SRLGGE
-557 EAQKLL
+557 ETQRLL
-563 KLGDEIKERV
+563 HLGDEIKQRV
-573 IGQNQAV
+573 IGQDAAV
-580 DAVVKAIRR
+580 DAIVKSIRR
-589 TRAGIRDTKRP
+589 TRAGIRNNKRP

-621 SLSLFGSED
+621 SLTLFGSED

-657 GFEESGG
+657 GFEDGGG

-670 RKRPYSVVLL
+670 RKRPYCVVLL

-686 HPDVYNLLLQILD
+686 HPDIYNLLLQILD

-765 LNRIDEQIVFRPLS
+765 LNRIDEQIVFRALS
-779 KQDLTSV
+779 KHDLVSV
-786 VDIQLTFLQKNLSE
+786 VDIQMGFLQKNISD
-800 RGILLEVS
+800 RGILLEIS
-808 KEAKEFVVNH
+808 QEAKEFIVNH

-827 PIRRSIQQLIEDEIA
+827 PIRRSIQNLVEDEIA
-842 EGLLLGLYSDF
+842 EGLLLGSLTDF
-853 STISLDVVDGKLKF
+853 STISIGVENDKLSF
-867 KCEKLPST
+867 KCEKLPDESGPSAN

>member
-1 MSVEPTYSLRK
+1 
-12 RGVHPK
+12 
-18 GCIPFCYLISR
+18 
-29 MSDINGIFSKK
+29 MSDINGIFSAK

-47 ARMAARNLGS
+47 ARMAAHNLSS
-57 DSISTEHLLLGLVRE
+57 DSITVEHLLLGLVRE
-72 DSGFAADTLKALN
+72 ESGYAAETLRALK
-85 VNLNDL
+85 VNLSDL
-91 GENVQRALTSNGGIM
+91 GETVQRSLSTNGGLM
-106 TVGDAHGALLS
+106 TIGGDKRGGLLS
-117 FTVRCKAALFNAA
+117 FTARTKAILFNAA
-130 KIAKEEGDQYIGPEH
+130 KLAKNEGDQYIGPEH

-150 LQQSESPAAGTLST
+150 LQKTDTPAAATLST
-164 FGVTYENFQA
+164 YNVTFDNYLEM
-174 ALQQLK
+174 LQQIK
-180 RESMDESLP
+180 SKNVDPSTMDVDRNVPPMMRNE
-189 GDERG
+189 
-194 EDGERGSDIPR
+194 PR
-205 GPGETRQQ
+205 QAPSSATK
-213 VRSQSRSKTPILEH
+213 SKTPILEH

-236 RQGKLDPIIGREAEI
+236 RAGKLDPIIGREAEI

-273 VGKTAIIEGLAL
+273 VGKTAIVEGLAQ
-285 KIAQKKIP
+285 KIVQKKIP
-293 ELLANKRVVS
+293 DLLANKRVVT

-322 VKGLIMELQRVD
+322 VKGLIMELQRVG

-392 LERRFQTIVVNPP
+392 LERRFQTIIVNPP
-405 SSEDSIQ
+405 NSEDSVL
-412 ILEGLRAKYEQHHK
+412 ILEGLRAKYEQHHN
-426 VRYTPE
+426 VHYTPD
-432 AIRASVTLAERYIS
+432 AVRAAVTLAERYIS
-446 DRFLPDKAI
+446 ERFLPDKAI

-466 LNSIRTPQDLKEME
+466 LDSIKVPDDLKQMEEELVKTNQLKDECIANQLYEEAAKHRDKAEELEKSIADRKNSI
-480 DQLAEANQK
+480 A
-489 KEDAIAEQQ
+489 EDAKA
-498 YEAAASLRDKI
+498 
-509 EELTNR
+509 N
-515 IAERREAINKE
+515 
-526 DSKETP
+526 TP
-532 VVDENEIRDC
+532 VVDENVIRDV

-557 EAQKLL
+557 EAQRLL
-563 KLGDEIKERV
+563 HLGEEIKQRV
-573 IGQNQAV
+573 IGQDQAV
-580 DAVVKAIRR
+580 DAIVKSIRR
-589 TRAGIRDTKRP
+589 TRAGIRSSKRP

-657 GFEESGG
+657 GYEEGGG
-664 QLSEKV
+664 QLTEKV
-670 RKRPYSVVLL
+670 RKHPYSVVLL

-686 HPDVYNLLLQILD
+686 HPDIYNLLLQILD

-744 DYERME
+744 DYDRME
-750 TAIREEVKRVFSPEF
+750 AAIRDEVKRVFSPEF

-779 KQDLTSV
+779 KKDLVSV
-786 VDIQLTFLQKNLSE
+786 VDIQMGFLQKNISD
-800 RGILLEVS
+800 RGILLEIS
-808 KEAKEFVVNH
+808 QEAKELIVNH

-827 PIRRSIQQLIEDEIA
+827 PIRRSIQSLVEDEIA
-842 EGLLLGLYSDF
+842 EGLLLGRLSDF
-853 STISLDVVDGKLKF
+853 STICIGVENGKLTF
-867 KCEKLPST
+867 TSEALPS

>member
-1 MSVEPTYSLRK
+1 MA
-12 RGVHPK
+12 
-18 GCIPFCYLISR
+18 
-29 MSDINGIFSKK
+29 DINGIFSAK
-40 AKAVLQA
+40 AKAALQA
-47 ARMAARNLGS
+47 ARIAARNLGS
-57 DSISTEHLLLGLVRE
+57 DCVTVEHLLFGLVRE
-72 DSGFAADTLKALN
+72 DSGVASETLKALK
-85 VNLNDL
+85 VNLTEL
-91 GENVQRALTSNGGIM
+91 SETIQRALSTNGGLM
-106 TVGDAHGALLS
+106 TVGGDAHGGLLT
-117 FTVRCKAALFNAA
+117 FTAQCKAVLYNAA
-130 KIAKEEGDQYIGPEH
+130 KIAKEEGVQFIGPEH

-150 LQQSESPAAGTLST
+150 LQQTDSPAAATLST
-164 FGVTYENFQA
+164 YNVTFENYQEMLMQIKRQADGQPMDDGQPDDEPRERYTQTRQA
-174 ALQQLK
+174 A
-180 RESMDESLP
+180 P
-189 GDERG
+189 
-194 EDGERGSDIPR
+194 
-205 GPGETRQQ
+205 
-213 VRSQSRSKTPILEH
+213 QSRSKTPILEH

-236 RQGKLDPIIGREAEI
+236 RAGKLDPIIGREAEI

-285 KIAQKKIP
+285 KIVQRKIP
-293 ELLANKRVVS
+293 DLLANKRVVT

-322 VKGLIMELQRVD
+322 VKGLIMELQRVG

-377 TTIDEYRKYIEKDAA
+377 TTFDEYRKYIEKDPA

-405 SSEDSIQ
+405 TVEDSIQ
-412 ILEGLRAKYEQHHK
+412 ILDGLRPKYEQHHN
-426 VRYTPE
+426 VRYTPD
-432 AIRASVTLAERYIS
+432 AVRAAVELGERYIS
-446 DRFLPDKAI
+446 ERFLPDKAI

-466 LNSIRTPQDLKEME
+466 LNSIKIPQDLQNME
-480 DQLAEANQK
+480 DELGECLQK
-489 KEDAIAEQQ
+489 KE
-498 YEAAASLRDKI
+498 EAVANQDYTSAAKLRARE
-509 EELTNR
+509 EELQNS
-515 IAERREAINKE
+515 ISERKKQLQSEE
-526 DSKETP
+526 SETP
-532 VVDENEIRDC
+532 VVDDNVIRDV

-551 SRLAGE
+551 RRLGGE
-557 EAQKLL
+557 EAQKLIH
-563 KLGDEIKERV
+563 LGDEIKQRV
-573 IGQNQAV
+573 IGQDQAV
-580 DAVVKAIRR
+580 DAIVKSIRR
-589 TRAGIRDTKRP
+589 SRAGIRNNKRP

-621 SLSLFGSED
+621 CKELFGSED
-630 SMIRI
+630 SLVRI
-635 DMSEYMEKHSI
+635 DMSEYMEKHSV

-657 GFEESGG
+657 GFEDGGG

-670 RKRPYSVVLL
+670 RKHPYSVVLL

-686 HPDVYNLLLQILD
+686 HPDIYNLLLQILD

-765 LNRIDEQIVFRPLS
+765 LNRVDEQIVFRALS
-779 KQDLTSV
+779 KKDLVSV
-786 VDIQLTFLQKNLSE
+786 VDIQMGFLQKNLSD
-800 RGILLEVS
+800 RGILLEMS
-808 KEAKEFVVNH
+808 QEAKEFVVNH
-818 NYDSALGAR
+818 NYDASLGAR
-827 PIRRSIQQLIEDEIA
+827 PIRRSIQNLVEDEIA
-842 EGLLLGLYSDF
+842 EGLLLGTMTDF
-853 STISLDVVDGKLKF
+853 STIYVGVENGKLSF
-867 KCEKLPST
+867 KCEKIKS

>member
-1 MSVEPTYSLRK
+1 
-12 RGVHPK
+12 
-18 GCIPFCYLISR
+18 

-47 ARMAARNLGS
+47 ARIAARNLGS
-57 DSISTEHLLLGLVRE
+57 DSVTTEHLLLGLVRE
-72 DSGFAADTLKALN
+72 DSGFAAETLRALKI
-85 VNLNDL
+85 NLNEL
-91 GENVQRALTSNGGIM
+91 GENVQRSLTTNGGIM

-117 FTVRCKAALFNAA
+117 FTTRCKAALFNAA

-150 LQQSESPAAGTLST
+150 LQQAESPAAGTLST
-164 FGVTYENFQA
+164 FGVTYENFESTMGQA
-174 ALQQLK
+174 
-180 RESMDESLP
+180 RG
-189 GDERG
+189 GD
-194 EDGERGSDIPR
+194 
-205 GPGETRQQ
+205 TRQQ
-213 VRSQSRSKTPILEH
+213 VRSQSRSKTPILDH
-227 FGRDLTAMA
+227 FGRDLTALA
-236 RQGKLDPIIGREAEI
+236 KQGKLDPIIGRGREI

-273 VGKTAIIEGLAL
+273 VGKTAIIEGLAQ
-285 KIAQKKIP
+285 KIVQKKIP
-293 ELLANKRVVS
+293 ELLMNKRVVT

-405 SSEDSIQ
+405 NSEDSIQ
-412 ILEGLRAKYEQHHK
+412 ILEGLRPKYEQHHK
-426 VRYTPE
+426 VHYTPE
-432 AIRASVTLAERYIS
+432 AIRAAVTLAERYIT

-480 DQLAEANQK
+480 DELAATMQK
-489 KEDAIAEQQ
+489 KEEAIADQQ
-498 YEAAASLRDKI
+498 YETAATLRDKI
-509 EELTNR
+509 EDLTNR
-515 IAERREAINKE
+515 IAERREALNKE
-526 DSKETP
+526 DSADFP
-532 VVDENEIRDC
+532 IVDENEIRDC

-557 EAQKLL
+557 ETQKLL

-573 IGQNQAV
+573 IGQDQAV

-621 SLSLFGSED
+621 SQSLFGSED

-635 DMSEYMEKHSI
+635 DMSEYMEKHSV

-657 GFEESGG
+657 GYEEGG
-664 QLSEKV
+664 QLTEAV
-670 RKRPYSVVLL
+670 RTHPYCVILL

-686 HPDVYNLLLQILD
+686 HPDVFNTLLQVLD
-699 DGILTDSYGRK
+699 DGRLTDGKGRTV
-710 INFKNTI
+710 NFKNTLI
-717 IIMTS
+717 LMTS
-722 NAGAREVRHSS
+722 NLGAAHFQNRAG
-733 GMGFTKMGETD
+733 D
-744 DYERME
+744 
-750 TAIREEVKRVFSPEF
+750 VKPVTLKEIEPELRTFFRPEF
-765 LNRIDEQIVFRPLS
+765 LNRLDEVLVFQSLTKPQIRDIVRLKFKGLAERAAR
-779 KQDLTSV
+779 QDL
-786 VDIQLTFLQKNLSE
+786 QLTLTDKA
-800 RGILLEVS
+800 LE
-808 KEAKEFVVNH
+808 AIADGAYQPEF
-818 NYDSALGAR
+818 GAR
-827 PIRRSIQQLIEDEIA
+827 PIQRYLERNVERPLSHAILAGEVSA
-842 EGLLLGLYSDF
+842 AKP
-853 STISLDVVDGKLKF
+853 VVIDYDNGKF
-867 KCEKLPST
+867 EVR

>member
-1 MSVEPTYSLRK
+1 MA
-12 RGVHPK
+12 
-18 GCIPFCYLISR
+18 
-29 MSDINGIFSKK
+29 DINGIFSAK
-40 AKAVLQA
+40 AKAALQA
-47 ARMAARNLGS
+47 ARIAARNLGS
-57 DSISTEHLLLGLVRE
+57 DCVTVEHLLFGLVRE
-72 DSGFAADTLKALN
+72 DSGVASETLKALK
-85 VNLNDL
+85 VNLTEL
-91 GENVQRALTSNGGIM
+91 SETIQRALSTNGGLM
-106 TVGDAHGALLS
+106 TVGGDSHGGLLT
-117 FTVRCKAALFNAA
+117 FTGQCKAVLYNAA
-130 KIAKEEGDQYIGPEH
+130 KIAKEEGVQFIGPEH

-150 LQQSESPAAGTLST
+150 LQQTDSPAAATLST
-164 FGVTYENFQA
+164 YNVTFENYQEMLMQIKRQADGQPMDDGQQPDDEPRERYTQTRQA
-174 ALQQLK
+174 A
-180 RESMDESLP
+180 P
-189 GDERG
+189 
-194 EDGERGSDIPR
+194 
-205 GPGETRQQ
+205 
-213 VRSQSRSKTPILEH
+213 QSRSKTPILEH

-236 RQGKLDPIIGREAEI
+236 RAGKLDPIIGREAEI

-285 KIAQKKIP
+285 KIVQRKIP
-293 ELLANKRVVS
+293 DLLANKRVVT

-322 VKGLIMELQRVD
+322 VKGLIMELQRVG

-377 TTIDEYRKYIEKDAA
+377 TTFDEYRKYIEKDPA
-392 LERRFQTIVVNPP
+392 LERRFQTIIVNPP
-405 SSEDSIQ
+405 TVEDSIQ
-412 ILEGLRAKYEQHHK
+412 ILEGLRPKYEQHHN
-426 VRYTPE
+426 VHYTPD
-432 AIRASVTLAERYIS
+432 AVRAAVELGERYIS
-446 DRFLPDKAI
+446 ERFLPDKAI

-466 LNSIRTPQDLKEME
+466 LNSIKIPQDLQNME
-480 DQLAEANQK
+480 DELGECLQK
-489 KEDAIAEQQ
+489 KE
-498 YEAAASLRDKI
+498 EAVANQDYTSAAQLRARE
-509 EELTNR
+509 EELQNS
-515 IAERREAINKE
+515 IAERKKQLQSEE
-526 DSKETP
+526 SETP
-532 VVDENEIRDC
+532 IVDENVIRDV

-551 SRLAGE
+551 RRLGGE

-563 KLGDEIKERV
+563 HLGDEIKQRV
-573 IGQNQAV
+573 IGQDQAV
-580 DAVVKAIRR
+580 DAIVKSIRR
-589 TRAGIRDTKRP
+589 SRAGIRNNKRP

-621 SLSLFGSED
+621 CKELFGSED
-630 SMIRI
+630 SLVRI
-635 DMSEYMEKHSI
+635 DMSEYMEKHSV

-657 GFEESGG
+657 GFEDGGG

-670 RKRPYSVVLL
+670 RKHPYSVVLL

-686 HPDVYNLLLQILD
+686 HPDIYNLLLQILD

-765 LNRIDEQIVFRPLS
+765 LNRVDEQIVFRALS
-779 KQDLTSV
+779 KKDLVSV
-786 VDIQLTFLQKNLSE
+786 VDIQMGFLQKNLSD
-800 RGILLEVS
+800 RGILLEMS
-808 KEAKEFVVNH
+808 QEAKEFVVNH
-818 NYDSALGAR
+818 NYDASLGAR
-827 PIRRSIQQLIEDEIA
+827 PIRRSIQNLVEDEIA
-842 EGLLLGLYSDF
+842 EGLLLGTMTDF
-853 STISLDVVDGKLKF
+853 STIYVGVEDGKLSF
-867 KCEKLPST
+867 KCEKIKS

>member
-1 MSVEPTYSLRK
+1 MA
-12 RGVHPK
+12 
-18 GCIPFCYLISR
+18 
-29 MSDINGIFSKK
+29 DINGIFSAK
-40 AKAVLQA
+40 AKAALQA
-47 ARMAARNLGS
+47 ARIAARNLGS
-57 DSISTEHLLLGLVRE
+57 DSVTVEHLLFGLVRE
-72 DSGFAADTLKALN
+72 DSGFASETLKALK
-85 VNLNDL
+85 VNLTDL
-91 GENVQRALTSNGGIM
+91 SETIQRALSTSGGLM
-106 TVGDAHGALLS
+106 TVGGDAHGGLLT
-117 FTVRCKAALFNAA
+117 FTPQCKAVLYNAA
-130 KIAKEEGDQYIGPEH
+130 KIAKEEGVQFIGPEH

-150 LQQSESPAAGTLST
+150 LQQTDSPAAATLST
-164 FGVTYENFQA
+164 YNVTFENYQEMLMQIKHQA
-174 ALQQLK
+174 DGQP
-180 RESMDESLP
+180 MDEGQP
-189 GDERG
+189 EEEPRERYTQ
-194 EDGERGSDIPR
+194 
-205 GPGETRQQ
+205 TRQA
-213 VRSQSRSKTPILEH
+213 SPQSRSKTPILEH

-236 RQGKLDPIIGREAEI
+236 RAGKLDPIIGREEEI

-273 VGKTAIIEGLAL
+273 VGKTAIIEGLAQ
-285 KIAQKKIP
+285 KIVQRKIP
-293 ELLANKRVVS
+293 DLLANKRVVT

-322 VKGLIMELQRVD
+322 VKGLIMELQRVG

-377 TTIDEYRKYIEKDAA
+377 TTFDEYRKYIEKDPA

-405 SSEDSIQ
+405 TVEDSIQ
-412 ILEGLRAKYEQHHK
+412 ILDGLRPKYEQHHN
-426 VRYTPE
+426 VRYTPD
-432 AIRASVTLAERYIS
+432 AVRAAVELGERYINE
-446 DRFLPDKAI
+446 RFLPDKAI

-466 LNSIRTPQDLKEME
+466 LNSIKIPQDLQNME
-480 DQLAEANQK
+480 DELGECLQK
-489 KEDAIAEQQ
+489 KE
-498 YEAAASLRDKI
+498 EAVANQDYASAAKFRARE
-509 EELTNR
+509 EELQNS
-515 IAERREAINKE
+515 IAERKKQLQNEV
-526 DSKETP
+526 SETP
-532 VVDENEIRDC
+532 IVDENVIRDV

-551 SRLAGE
+551 RRLGGE
-557 EAQKLL
+557 EAKKLL
-563 KLGDEIKERV
+563 HLGDEIKQRV
-573 IGQNQAV
+573 IGQDQAV
-580 DAVVKAIRR
+580 DAIVKSIRR
-589 TRAGIRDTKRP
+589 SRAGIRNNKRP

-621 SLSLFGSED
+621 SKELFGSED
-630 SMIRI
+630 SLIRI
-635 DMSEYMEKHSI
+635 DMSEYMEKHSV

-657 GFEESGG
+657 GFEDGGG

-670 RKRPYSVVLL
+670 RKHPYSVVLL

-686 HPDVYNLLLQILD
+686 HPDIYNLLLQILD

-765 LNRIDEQIVFRPLS
+765 LNRVDEQIVFRALS
-779 KQDLTSV
+779 KHDLVSV
-786 VDIQLTFLQKNLSE
+786 VDIQMGFLQKNLSD
-800 RGILLEVS
+800 RGILLEMS
-808 KEAKEFVVNH
+808 QEAKEFVVNH
-818 NYDSALGAR
+818 NYDSSLGAR
-827 PIRRSIQQLIEDEIA
+827 PIRRSIQNLVEDEIA
-842 EGLLLGLYSDF
+842 EGLLLGTMTDF
-853 STISLDVVDGKLKF
+853 STISVGVENGKLAF
-867 KCEKLPST
+867 KCEKIKS

>member
-1 MSVEPTYSLRK
+1 MA
-12 RGVHPK
+12 
-18 GCIPFCYLISR
+18 
-29 MSDINGIFSKK
+29 DINGIFSAK
-40 AKAVLQA
+40 AKAALQA
-47 ARMAARNLGS
+47 ARIAARNLGS
-57 DSISTEHLLLGLVRE
+57 DCVTVEHLLFGLVRE
-72 DSGFAADTLKALN
+72 DSGVASETLKALK
-85 VNLNDL
+85 VNLTEL
-91 GENVQRALTSNGGIM
+91 SETIQRALSTNGGLM
-106 TVGDAHGALLS
+106 TVGGDAHGGLLT
-117 FTVRCKAALFNAA
+117 FTAQCKAVLYNAA
-130 KIAKEEGDQYIGPEH
+130 KIAKEEGVQFIGPEH

-150 LQQSESPAAGTLST
+150 LQQTDSPAAATLST
-164 FGVTYENFQA
+164 YNVTFENYQEM
-174 ALQQLK
+174 LMQIK
-180 RESMDESLP
+180 READGQPMDDGQQP
-189 GDERG
+189 DDEPR
-194 EDGERGSDIPR
+194 ERYTQ
-205 GPGETRQQ
+205 TRQANP
-213 VRSQSRSKTPILEH
+213 QSRSKTPILEH

-236 RQGKLDPIIGREAEI
+236 RAGKLDPIIGREAEI

-285 KIAQKKIP
+285 KIVQRKIP
-293 ELLANKRVVS
+293 DLLANKRVVT

-322 VKGLIMELQRVD
+322 VKGLIMELQRVG

-377 TTIDEYRKYIEKDAA
+377 TTFDEYRKYIEKDPA

-405 SSEDSIQ
+405 TVEDSIQ
-412 ILEGLRAKYEQHHK
+412 ILDGLRPKYEQHHN
-426 VRYTPE
+426 VRYTPD
-432 AIRASVTLAERYIS
+432 AVRAAVELGERYIS
-446 DRFLPDKAI
+446 ERFLPDKAI

-466 LNSIRTPQDLKEME
+466 LNSIKIPQDLQNME
-480 DQLAEANQK
+480 DELGECLQK
-489 KEDAIAEQQ
+489 KE
-498 YEAAASLRDKI
+498 EAVANQDYTSAAKLRARE
-509 EELTNR
+509 EELQNS
-515 IAERREAINKE
+515 ISERKKQLQSEE
-526 DSKETP
+526 SETP
-532 VVDENEIRDC
+532 VVDDNVIRDV

-551 SRLAGE
+551 RRLGGE
-557 EAQKLL
+557 EAQKLIH
-563 KLGDEIKERV
+563 LGDEIKQRV
-573 IGQNQAV
+573 IGQDQAV
-580 DAVVKAIRR
+580 DAIVKSIRR
-589 TRAGIRDTKRP
+589 SRAGIRNNKRP

-621 SLSLFGSED
+621 CKELFGSED
-630 SMIRI
+630 SLVRI
-635 DMSEYMEKHSI
+635 DMSEYMEKHSV

-657 GFEESGG
+657 GFEDGGG

-670 RKRPYSVVLL
+670 RKHPYSVVLL

-686 HPDVYNLLLQILD
+686 HPDIYNLLLQILD

-765 LNRIDEQIVFRPLS
+765 LNRVDEQIVFRALS
-779 KQDLTSV
+779 KKDLVSV
-786 VDIQLTFLQKNLSE
+786 VDIQMGFLQKNLSD
-800 RGILLEVS
+800 RGILLEMS
-808 KEAKEFVVNH
+808 QEAKEFVVNH
-818 NYDSALGAR
+818 NYDASLGAR
-827 PIRRSIQQLIEDEIA
+827 PIRRSIQNLVEDEIA
-842 EGLLLGLYSDF
+842 EGLLLGTMTDF
-853 STISLDVVDGKLKF
+853 STIYVGVENGKLSF
-867 KCEKLPST
+867 KCEKIKS

>member
-1 MSVEPTYSLRK
+1 
-12 RGVHPK
+12 
-18 GCIPFCYLISR
+18 

-47 ARMAARNLGS
+47 ARIAARNLGS
-57 DSISTEHLLLGLVRE
+57 DSVTTEHLLLGLVRE
-72 DSGFAADTLKALN
+72 DSGFAAETLRALKI
-85 VNLNDL
+85 NLNEL
-91 GENVQRALTSNGGIM
+91 GENVQRSLTTNGGIM

-117 FTVRCKAALFNAA
+117 FTTRCKAALFNAA

-150 LQQSESPAAGTLST
+150 LQQAESPAAGTLST
-164 FGVTYENFQA
+164 FGVTYENFENT
-174 ALQQLK
+174 LQQIK
-180 RESMDESLP
+180 REAMNGQPSGEEGDGMD
-189 GDERG
+189 GDDRFMGQGRG
-194 EDGERGSDIPR
+194 GD
-205 GPGETRQQ
+205 TRQQ
-213 VRSQSRSKTPILEH
+213 VRSQSRSKTPILDH
-227 FGRDLTAMA
+227 FGRDLTALA
-236 RQGKLDPIIGREAEI
+236 KQGKLDPIIGRGREI

-273 VGKTAIIEGLAL
+273 VGKTAIIEGLAQ
-285 KIAQKKIP
+285 KIVQKKIP
-293 ELLANKRVVS
+293 ELLMNKRVVT

-405 SSEDSIQ
+405 NSEDSIQ
-412 ILEGLRAKYEQHHK
+412 ILEGLRPKYEQHHK
-426 VRYTPE
+426 VHYTPE
-432 AIRASVTLAERYIS
+432 AIRAAVTLAERYIT

-480 DQLAEANQK
+480 DELAATMQK
-489 KEDAIAEQQ
+489 KEEAIADQQ
-498 YEAAASLRDKI
+498 YETAATLRDKI
-509 EELTNR
+509 EDLTNR
-515 IAERREAINKE
+515 IAERREALNKE
-526 DSKETP
+526 DSADFP
-532 VVDENEIRDC
+532 IVDENEIRDC

-557 EAQKLL
+557 ETQKLL
-563 KLGDEIKERV
+563 KLGDEIKERI
-573 IGQNQAV
+573 IGQDQAV

-589 TRAGIRDTKRP
+589 TRAGIRSAKRP

-621 SLSLFGSED
+621 SQTLFGSEE
-630 SMIRI
+630 SMIRV
-635 DMSEYMEKHSI
+635 DMSEYMEKHSV

-657 GFEESGG
+657 GFEDNGG

-670 RKRPYSVVLL
+670 RKRPYCVVLL

-686 HPDVYNLLLQILD
+686 HPDIYNLLLQILD

-765 LNRIDEQIVFRPLS
+765 LNRVDEQIVFRPLT
-779 KQDLTSV
+779 KKELTSV

-808 KEAKEFVVNH
+808 EAAKEFIVSH

-827 PIRRSIQQLIEDEIA
+827 PIRRSIQNLVEDEIA
-842 EGLLLGLYSDF
+842 EGLLLGIYKDF
-853 STISLDVVDGKLKF
+853 STISIDVENGKLKF
-867 KCEKLPST
+867 TSEALPS

>member
-1 MSVEPTYSLRK
+1 
-12 RGVHPK
+12 
-18 GCIPFCYLISR
+18 

-47 ARMAARNLGS
+47 ARIAARNLGS
-57 DSISTEHLLLGLVRE
+57 DSVTTEHLLLGLVRE
-72 DSGFAADTLKALN
+72 DSGFAAETLMALK
-85 VNLNDL
+85 VNLNEL
-91 GENVQRALTSNGGIM
+91 GETVQRSLTSNGGIM
-106 TVGDAHGALLS
+106 TIGVSHGAILN
-117 FTVRCKAALFNAA
+117 FTARCKAALFNAA

-164 FGVTYENFQA
+164 FGITYENFDA
-174 ALQQLK
+174 ALQQVK
-180 RESMDESLP
+180 NEAMNGQTPADGADD
-189 GDERG
+189 GDDGRFINQGRG
-194 EDGERGSDIPR
+194 D
-205 GPGETRQQ
+205 TRQQ
-213 VRSQSRSKTPILEH
+213 VRSQSRSKTPILDH
-227 FGRDLTAMA
+227 FGRDLTALA
-236 RQGKLDPIIGREAEI
+236 KQGKLDPIIGRSREI

-273 VGKTAIIEGLAL
+273 VGKTAIIEGLAQ
-285 KIAQKKIP
+285 KIVQKKIP
-293 ELLANKRVVS
+293 ELLMNKRVVT

-322 VKGLIMELQRVD
+322 VKGLITELQRVD
-334 NSVILFIDELHTIV
+334 SSVILFIDELHTIV

-392 LERRFQTIVVNPP
+392 LERRFQTIIVNPP
-405 SSEDSIQ
+405 NSEDSIQ
-412 ILEGLRAKYEQHHK
+412 ILDGLRPKYEQHHK
-426 VRYTPE
+426 VHYTPE
-432 AIRASVTLAERYIS
+432 AIRAAVVLAERYIS

-480 DQLAEANQK
+480 DELASAMQK
-489 KEDAIAEQQ
+489 KEEAIADQQ
-498 YEAAASLRDKI
+498 YETAASLRDKI
-509 EELTNR
+509 EELTSR
-515 IAERREAINKE
+515 IAERREALNKE
-526 DSKETP
+526 DSADLP
-532 VVDENEIRDC
+532 IVDENEIRDC
-542 ISKMTGIPV
+542 ISKMTGIPI

-557 EAQKLL
+557 ETQKLL
-563 KLGDEIKERV
+563 KLGDEIKERI
-573 IGQNQAV
+573 IGQDAAV

-589 TRAGIRDTKRP
+589 TRAGIRNTKRP

-621 SLSLFGSED
+621 SQSLFGSED

-657 GFEESGG
+657 GFEDGGG

-670 RKRPYSVVLL
+670 RKRPYCVVLL

-686 HPDVYNLLLQILD
+686 HPDIYNLLLQILD

-750 TAIREEVKRVFSPEF
+750 TAIKEEVKRVFSPEF

-779 KQDLTSV
+779 KKDLVSV

-808 KEAKEFVVNH
+808 EAAKEHIVSH

-827 PIRRSIQQLIEDEIA
+827 PIRRSMQNLVEDEIA
-842 EGLLLGLYSDF
+842 EGLLLGIYKDF
-853 STISLDVVDGKLKF
+853 STISIYVENGKLKF
-867 KCEKLPST
+867 TSEALPS

>member
-1 MSVEPTYSLRK
+1 
-12 RGVHPK
+12 
-18 GCIPFCYLISR
+18 

-47 ARMAARNLGS
+47 ARIAARNLGS
-57 DSISTEHLLLGLVRE
+57 DSVTTEHLLLGLVRE
-72 DSGFAADTLKALN
+72 DSGFAAETLRALKI
-85 VNLNDL
+85 NLNEL
-91 GENVQRALTSNGGIM
+91 GETVQRSLTSNGGIM

-117 FTVRCKAALFNAA
+117 FTTRCKAALFNAA

-150 LQQSESPAAGTLST
+150 LQQAESPAAGTLST
-164 FGVTYENFQA
+164 FGVTYESFETT
-174 ALQQLK
+174 LQQIK
-180 RESMDESLP
+180 REAMNGQPSGEEGEGEE
-189 GDERG
+189 GDDRFMG
-194 EDGERGSDIPR
+194 QGRSGD
-205 GPGETRQQ
+205 TRQQ
-213 VRSQSRSKTPILEH
+213 VRSQSRSKTPILDH
-227 FGRDLTAMA
+227 FGRDLTALA
-236 RQGKLDPIIGREAEI
+236 KQGKLDPIIGRGREI

-273 VGKTAIIEGLAL
+273 VGKTAIIEGLAQ
-285 KIAQKKIP
+285 KIVQKKIP
-293 ELLANKRVVS
+293 ELLMNKRVVT

-405 SSEDSIQ
+405 NSEDSIQ
-412 ILEGLRAKYEQHHK
+412 ILEGLRPKYEQHHK
-426 VRYTPE
+426 VHYTPE
-432 AIRASVTLAERYIS
+432 AIRAAVTLAERYIT

-480 DQLAEANQK
+480 DELAATMQK
-489 KEDAIAEQQ
+489 KEEAIAEQQ
-498 YEAAASLRDKI
+498 YETAATLRDKI

-515 IAERREAINKE
+515 IAERREALNKE
-526 DSKETP
+526 DSADFPT
-532 VVDENEIRDC
+532 VDENEIRDC

-557 EAQKLL
+557 ETQKLL

-573 IGQNQAV
+573 IGQDQAV

-621 SLSLFGSED
+621 SQSLFGSED

-635 DMSEYMEKHSI
+635 DMSEYMEKHSV

-657 GFEESGG
+657 GFEDSGG

-670 RKRPYSVVLL
+670 RKRPYCVVLL

-686 HPDVYNLLLQILD
+686 HPDIYNLLLQILD

-765 LNRIDEQIVFRPLS
+765 LNRVDEQIVFRPLS
-779 KQDLTSV
+779 KKDLSSV

-808 KEAKEFVVNH
+808 EAAKEFIVSH

-827 PIRRSIQQLIEDEIA
+827 PIRRSIQNLVEDEIA
-842 EGLLLGLYSDF
+842 EGLLLGIYKDF
-853 STISLDVVDGKLKF
+853 TTISIDVENSKLKF
-867 KCEKLPST
+867 TSEALPS

>member
-1 MSVEPTYSLRK
+1 
-12 RGVHPK
+12 
-18 GCIPFCYLISR
+18 
-29 MSDINGIFSKK
+29 MSDINGIFSAK

-47 ARMAARNLGS
+47 ARMAAHNLSS
-57 DSISTEHLLLGLVRE
+57 DSITVEHLLLGLVRE
-72 DSGFAADTLKALN
+72 ESGYAAETLRALK
-85 VNLNDL
+85 VNLSDL
-91 GENVQRALTSNGGIM
+91 GETVQRSLSTNGGLM
-106 TVGDAHGALLS
+106 TIGGDKRGGLLS
-117 FTVRCKAALFNAA
+117 FTARTKAILFNAA
-130 KIAKEEGDQYIGPEH
+130 KLAKNEGDQYIGPEH

-150 LQQSESPAAGTLST
+150 LQQTDTPAAATLST
-164 FGVTYENFQA
+164 YNVTFDNYLEM
-174 ALQQLK
+174 LQQIK
-180 RESMDESLP
+180 SKNVDPSTMDVDRNVPPMMRNE
-189 GDERG
+189 
-194 EDGERGSDIPR
+194 PR
-205 GPGETRQQ
+205 SSATTA
-213 VRSQSRSKTPILEH
+213 SKSKTPILEH

-236 RQGKLDPIIGREAEI
+236 RAGKLDPIIGREAEI

-273 VGKTAIIEGLAL
+273 VGKTAIVEGLAQ
-285 KIAQKKIP
+285 KIVQKKIP
-293 ELLANKRVVS
+293 DLLANKRVVT

-322 VKGLIMELQRVD
+322 VKGLIMELQRVG

-392 LERRFQTIVVNPP
+392 LERRFQTIIVNPP
-405 SSEDSIQ
+405 KSEDSVL
-412 ILEGLRAKYEQHHK
+412 ILEGLRAKYEQHHN
-426 VRYTPE
+426 VHYTPD
-432 AIRASVTLAERYIS
+432 AVRAAVTLAERYIS
-446 DRFLPDKAI
+446 ERFLPDKAI

-466 LNSIRTPQDLKEME
+466 LDSIKVPDDLKQMEEELVKTNQLKDECIANQLYEEAAKHRDKAEELEKNIADRKNSI
-480 DQLAEANQK
+480 A
-489 KEDAIAEQQ
+489 EDAKA
-498 YEAAASLRDKI
+498 
-509 EELTNR
+509 N
-515 IAERREAINKE
+515 
-526 DSKETP
+526 TP
-532 VVDENEIRDC
+532 VVDENVIRDV

-557 EAQKLL
+557 EAQRLL
-563 KLGDEIKERV
+563 HLGEEIKQRV
-573 IGQNQAV
+573 IGQDQAV
-580 DAVVKAIRR
+580 DAIVKSIRR
-589 TRAGIRDTKRP
+589 TRAGIRSSKRP

-657 GFEESGG
+657 GYEEGGG
-664 QLSEKV
+664 QLTEKV
-670 RKRPYSVVLL
+670 RKHPYSVVLL

-686 HPDVYNLLLQILD
+686 HPDIYNLLLQILD

-744 DYERME
+744 DYDRME
-750 TAIREEVKRVFSPEF
+750 AAIRDEVKRVFSPEF

-779 KQDLTSV
+779 KKDLVSV
-786 VDIQLTFLQKNLSE
+786 VDIQMGFLQKNISD
-800 RGILLEVS
+800 RGILLEIS
-808 KEAKEFVVNH
+808 QEAKELIVNH

-827 PIRRSIQQLIEDEIA
+827 PIRRSIQSLVEDEIA
-842 EGLLLGLYSDF
+842 EGLLLGRLSDF
-853 STISLDVVDGKLKF
+853 STICIGVENGKLTF
-867 KCEKLPST
+867 TSEALPS

>member
-1 MSVEPTYSLRK
+1 
-12 RGVHPK
+12 
-18 GCIPFCYLISR
+18 
-29 MSDINGIFSKK
+29 MSDLNGIFSAK
-40 AKAVLQA
+40 AKAVLQS

-57 DSISTEHLLLGLVRE
+57 DSVTVEHLLLGLVRE
-72 DSGFAADTLKALN
+72 DSGYAAETLKALK
-85 VNLNDL
+85 VNLTDI
-91 GENVQRALTSNGGIM
+91 GETIQRSLSTNGGLM
-106 TVGDAHGALLS
+106 TIGGDNHGGFLS
-117 FTVRCKAALFNAA
+117 FTARTKAVLFNAA
-130 KIAKEEGDQYIGPEH
+130 KFAKNEGVQYIGPEH

-150 LQQSESPAAGTLST
+150 LQQADTPAAATLST
-164 FGVTYENFQA
+164 YNVTFDNYQEM
-174 ALQQLK
+174 LQQLK
-180 RESMDESLP
+180 RKNEGNAPVGEAEQEQASMM
-189 GDERG
+189 RG
-194 EDGERGSDIPR
+194 EPR
-205 GPGETRQQ
+205 Q
-213 VRSQSRSKTPILEH
+213 SAASRSKTPILEH

-236 RQGKLDPIIGREAEI
+236 RAGKLDPIIGREAEI

-273 VGKTAIIEGLAL
+273 VGKTAIIEGLAQ
-285 KIAQKKIP
+285 KIVQKKIP
-293 ELLANKRVVS
+293 DLLANKRVVS

-322 VKGLIMELQRVD
+322 VKGLIMELQRID

-377 TTIDEYRKYIEKDAA
+377 TTLDEYRKYIEKDAA

-405 SSEDSIQ
+405 NSEDSVL
-412 ILEGLRAKYEQHHK
+412 ILEGLRAKYEQHHN
-426 VRYTPE
+426 VHYTPK
-432 AIRASVTLAERYIS
+432 AIRAAVTLAERYIS

-466 LNSIRTPQDLKEME
+466 LDSIKVPEDLKLME
-480 DQLAEANQK
+480 EELVKTAQQKDECIAN
-489 KEDAIAEQQ
+489 QQ
-498 YEAAASLRDKI
+498 YEEAAQLRDKV
-509 EELTNR
+509 EELEKS
-515 IAERREAINKE
+515 IAERKDAISAE
-526 DSKETP
+526 SKENTP
-532 VVDENEIRDC
+532 VVDENVIRDV
-542 ISKMTGIPV
+542 ISKMTGIPI

-557 EAQKLL
+557 ETQKLL
-563 KLGDEIKERV
+563 HLGDEIKERI
-573 IGQNQAV
+573 IGQDAAV
-580 DAVVKAIRR
+580 DAIVKAIRR

-630 SMIRI
+630 AMIRI
-635 DMSEYMEKHSI
+635 DMSEYMEKHSV

-657 GFEESGG
+657 GYEESGG

-686 HPDVYNLLLQILD
+686 HPDIYNLLLQILD
-699 DGILTDSYGRK
+699 DGLLTDSYGRK

-722 NAGAREVRHSS
+722 NAGAREVRHSG
-733 GMGFTKMGETD
+733 GMGFTKTGEVD

-765 LNRIDEQIVFRPLS
+765 LNRVDEQIVFKALS
-779 KQDLTSV
+779 KKDLVSV
-786 VDIQLTFLQKNLSE
+786 VDIQLGYLQKSLSE
-800 RGILLEVS
+800 RGIMLEVNQ
-808 KEAKEFVVNH
+808 EAKEFIVNS

-827 PIRRSIQQLIEDEIA
+827 PIRRSIQNLVEDEIA
-842 EGLLLGLYSDF
+842 EGLLLGSMSDF
-853 STISLDVVDGKLKF
+853 STISVGVENGKLSF
-867 KCEKLPST
+867 KCEKIESN

>member
-1 MSVEPTYSLRK
+1 
-12 RGVHPK
+12 
-18 GCIPFCYLISR
+18 

-40 AKAVLQA
+40 AKAVMQA
-47 ARMAARNLGS
+47 ARIAARNLGS
-57 DSISTEHLLLGLVRE
+57 DSVTTEHLLLGLVRE
-72 DSGFAADTLKALN
+72 DSGFAADTLHALN

-91 GENVQRALTSNGGIM
+91 GERVQRSLTTNGGIM
-106 TVGDAHGALLS
+106 TVGDSHGALLS
-117 FTVRCKAALFNAA
+117 FTTRCKAALFNAA

-150 LQQSESPAAGTLST
+150 LQQEDSPAAGTLST
-164 FGVTYENFQA
+164 FGITYENFEA
-174 ALQQLK
+174 ALLQIK
-180 RESMDESLP
+180 RDIMNAQNM
-189 GDERG
+189 GDG
-194 EDGERGSDIPR
+194 FGGGNGSDEMGGANR
-205 GPGETRQQ
+205 GGETRQQ
-213 VRSQSRSKTPILEH
+213 NRRETRSKTPILEH

-236 RQGKLDPIIGREAEI
+236 RLGKLDPIIGREQEI
-251 ERLIQILCRR
+251 ERLIQVLCRR

-273 VGKTAIIEGLAL
+273 VGKTAIVEGLAQ
-285 KIAQKKIP
+285 KIVQKKTP
-293 ELLANKRVVS
+293 ELLMNKRVVT

-405 SSEDSIQ
+405 NSEDSIQ
-412 ILEGLRAKYEQHHK
+412 ILEGLRAKYEEHHK

-432 AIRASVTLAERYIS
+432 AIRAAVSLAERYIS

-466 LNSIRTPQDLKEME
+466 LNSIRTPDDIKQME
-480 DQLAEANQK
+480 DELSLAMQK
-489 KEDAIAEQQ
+489 KEEAIAEQQ
-498 YEAAASLRDKI
+498 YETAASLRDNI
-509 EELTNR
+509 EELTAR
-515 IAERREAINKE
+515 IAERRETLNKE
-526 DSKETP
+526 DSKDMP

-551 SRLAGE
+551 SRLAGQE
-557 EAQKLL
+557 TQKLL
-563 KLGDEIKERV
+563 QLGNEIKEHV
-573 IGQNQAV
+573 IGQDQAV

-589 TRAGIRDTKRP
+589 SRAGIRDTKRP

-621 SLSLFGSED
+621 SRSLFGSED

-635 DMSEYMEKHSI
+635 DMSEYMEKHSV

-657 GFEESGG
+657 GYEESGG

-670 RKRPYSVVLL
+670 RKRPYCVVLL

-686 HPDVYNLLLQILD
+686 HPDIYNLLLQILD

-779 KQDLTSV
+779 KNELVSV

-808 KEAKEFVVNH
+808 EAAKEFIVSH

-842 EGLLLGLYSDF
+842 EGLLLGIYKDF
-853 STISLDVVDGKLKF
+853 TTISIDVENNKLKF
-867 KCEKLPST
+867 TSEALPS

>member
-1 MSVEPTYSLRK
+1 MA
-12 RGVHPK
+12 
-18 GCIPFCYLISR
+18 
-29 MSDINGIFSKK
+29 DINGIFSAK
-40 AKAVLQA
+40 AKAALQA
-47 ARMAARNLGS
+47 ARIAARNLGS
-57 DSISTEHLLLGLVRE
+57 DSVTVEHLLFGLVRE
-72 DSGFAADTLKALN
+72 DSGFASETLKALK
-85 VNLNDL
+85 VNLTDL
-91 GENVQRALTSNGGIM
+91 SETIQRALSTSGGLM
-106 TVGDAHGALLS
+106 TVGGDAHGGLLT
-117 FTVRCKAALFNAA
+117 FTPQCKAVLYNAA
-130 KIAKEEGDQYIGPEH
+130 KIAKEEGVQFIGPEH

-150 LQQSESPAAGTLST
+150 LQQTDSPAAATLST
-164 FGVTYENFQA
+164 YNVTFENYQEMLMQIKHQA
-174 ALQQLK
+174 DGQP
-180 RESMDESLP
+180 MDEGQP
-189 GDERG
+189 EEEPRERYTQ
-194 EDGERGSDIPR
+194 
-205 GPGETRQQ
+205 TRQASQ
-213 VRSQSRSKTPILEH
+213 QSRSKTPILEH

-236 RQGKLDPIIGREAEI
+236 RAGKLDPIIGREEEI

-273 VGKTAIIEGLAL
+273 VGKTAIIEGLAQ
-285 KIAQKKIP
+285 KIVQRKIP
-293 ELLANKRVVS
+293 DLLANKRVVT

-322 VKGLIMELQRVD
+322 VKGLIMELQRVG

-377 TTIDEYRKYIEKDAA
+377 TTFDEYRKYIEKDPA

-405 SSEDSIQ
+405 TVEDSIQ
-412 ILEGLRAKYEQHHK
+412 ILDGLRPKYEQHHN
-426 VRYTPE
+426 VRYTPD
-432 AIRASVTLAERYIS
+432 AVRAAVELGERYINE
-446 DRFLPDKAI
+446 RFLPDKAI

-466 LNSIRTPQDLKEME
+466 LNSIKIPQDLQNME
-480 DQLAEANQK
+480 DELGECLQK
-489 KEDAIAEQQ
+489 KE
-498 YEAAASLRDKI
+498 EAVANQDYASAAKFRARE
-509 EELTNR
+509 EELQNS
-515 IAERREAINKE
+515 IAERKKQLQNEV
-526 DSKETP
+526 SETP
-532 VVDENEIRDC
+532 IVDENVIRDV

-551 SRLAGE
+551 RRLGGE
-557 EAQKLL
+557 EAKKLL
-563 KLGDEIKERV
+563 HLGDEIKQRV
-573 IGQNQAV
+573 IGQDQAV
-580 DAVVKAIRR
+580 DAIVKSIRR
-589 TRAGIRDTKRP
+589 SRAGIRNNKRP

-621 SLSLFGSED
+621 SKELFGSED
-630 SMIRI
+630 SLIRI
-635 DMSEYMEKHSI
+635 DMSEYMEKHSV

-657 GFEESGG
+657 GFEDGGG

-670 RKRPYSVVLL
+670 RKHPYSVVLL

-686 HPDVYNLLLQILD
+686 HPDIYNLLLQILD

-765 LNRIDEQIVFRPLS
+765 LNRVDEQIVFRALS
-779 KQDLTSV
+779 KHDLVSV
-786 VDIQLTFLQKNLSE
+786 VDIQMGFLQKNLSD
-800 RGILLEVS
+800 RGILLEMS
-808 KEAKEFVVNH
+808 QEAKEFVVNH
-818 NYDSALGAR
+818 NYDSSLGAR
-827 PIRRSIQQLIEDEIA
+827 PIRRSIQNLVEDEIA
-842 EGLLLGLYSDF
+842 EGLLLGTMTDF
-853 STISLDVVDGKLKF
+853 STISVGVENGKLSF
-867 KCEKLPST
+867 KCEKIKS

>member
-1 MSVEPTYSLRK
+1 
-12 RGVHPK
+12 
-18 GCIPFCYLISR
+18 
-29 MSDINGIFSKK
+29 MSDINGIFSAK

-47 ARMAARNLGS
+47 ARMAAHNLSS
-57 DSISTEHLLLGLVRE
+57 DSITVEHLLLGLVRE
-72 DSGFAADTLKALN
+72 ESGYAAETLRALK
-85 VNLNDL
+85 VNLSDL
-91 GENVQRALTSNGGIM
+91 GETIQRSLSTNGGLM
-106 TVGDAHGALLS
+106 TIGGDKRGGLLS
-117 FTVRCKAALFNAA
+117 FTARTKAILFNAA
-130 KIAKEEGDQYIGPEH
+130 KLAKNEGDQYIGPEH

-150 LQQSESPAAGTLST
+150 LQQTDTPAAATLST
-164 FGVTYENFQA
+164 YNVTFDNYLEM
-174 ALQQLK
+174 LQQIK
-180 RESMDESLP
+180 SKNIDPSGMDIDRNVPPMMRNE
-189 GDERG
+189 
-194 EDGERGSDIPR
+194 PR
-205 GPGETRQQ
+205 PAAA
-213 VRSQSRSKTPILEH
+213 SKSKTPILEH

-236 RQGKLDPIIGREAEI
+236 RAGKLDPIIGREAEI

-273 VGKTAIIEGLAL
+273 VGKTAIIEGLAQ
-285 KIAQKKIP
+285 KIVQKKIP
-293 ELLANKRVVS
+293 DLLANKRVVT

-322 VKGLIMELQRVD
+322 VKGLIMELQRVG

-359 SNIFKPALA
+359 SNIFKTALA

-392 LERRFQTIVVNPP
+392 LERRFQTIIVNPP
-405 SSEDSIQ
+405 NSEDSIQ
-412 ILEGLRAKYEQHHK
+412 ILEGLRTKYEQHHN
-426 VRYTPE
+426 VHYTPD
-432 AIRASVTLAERYIS
+432 AIRAAVLLAERYIS
-446 DRFLPDKAI
+446 ERFLPDKAI

-466 LNSIRTPQDLKEME
+466 LNSIKVPDDLKQME
-480 DQLAEANQK
+480 EDLVKTNQLKDECIANQLY
-489 KEDAIAEQQ
+489 E
-498 YEAAASLRDKI
+498 EAAKHRDHA
-509 EELTNR
+509 EELEKN
-515 IAERREAINKE
+515 IAERKNSIAE
-526 DSKETP
+526 DAKANTP
-532 VVDENEIRDC
+532 VVDENVIRDV
-542 ISKMTGIPV
+542 ISNMTGIPV

-563 KLGDEIKERV
+563 HLGEEIKQRV
-573 IGQNQAV
+573 IGQDAAV
-580 DAVVKAIRR
+580 DAIVKSIRR
-589 TRAGIRDTKRP
+589 TRAGIRSSKRP

-621 SLSLFGSED
+621 SLTLFGSED

-635 DMSEYMEKHSI
+635 DMSEYMEKHSV

-657 GFEESGG
+657 GFEEGGG
-664 QLSEKV
+664 QLTEKV
-670 RKRPYSVVLL
+670 RKHPYSVVLL

-686 HPDVYNLLLQILD
+686 HPDIYNILLQILD

-744 DYERME
+744 DYDRME
-750 TAIREEVKRVFSPEF
+750 AAIRDEVKRVFSPEF

-779 KQDLTSV
+779 KKDLVSV
-786 VDIQLTFLQKNLSE
+786 VDIQMGFLQKNISD
-800 RGILLEVS
+800 RGILLEIS
-808 KEAKEFVVNH
+808 QEAKEFIVNH

-827 PIRRSIQQLIEDEIA
+827 PIRRSIQNLVEDAIA
-842 EGLLLGLYSDF
+842 EGLLLGQLSDF
-853 STISLDVVDGKLKF
+853 STISIGVEDGKLSF
-867 KCEKLPST
+867 KCEKIQS